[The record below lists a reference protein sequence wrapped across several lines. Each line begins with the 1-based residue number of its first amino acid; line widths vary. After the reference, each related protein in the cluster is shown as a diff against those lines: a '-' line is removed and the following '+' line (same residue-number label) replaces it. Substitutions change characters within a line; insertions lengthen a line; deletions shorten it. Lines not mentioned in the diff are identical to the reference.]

1 MQKFFPA
8 RVIFH
13 LLCCVCVIVQD
24 IGKMLTLAADT
35 IQELSRASPS
45 SEVVEYKTKDFLK
58 TVEVIWAVRV
68 YSGMNMCVTMATYL
82 GVSISLWLL
91 YHKGDMIIVI

>member
-1 MQKFFPA
+1 MVGLIWQIFLLQYVPQSCESFFLH
-8 RVIFH
+8 VFFFH

-58 TVEVIWAVRV
+58 TVEVI
-68 YSGMNMCVTMATYL
+68 
-82 GVSISLWLL
+82 
-91 YHKGDMIIVI
+91 